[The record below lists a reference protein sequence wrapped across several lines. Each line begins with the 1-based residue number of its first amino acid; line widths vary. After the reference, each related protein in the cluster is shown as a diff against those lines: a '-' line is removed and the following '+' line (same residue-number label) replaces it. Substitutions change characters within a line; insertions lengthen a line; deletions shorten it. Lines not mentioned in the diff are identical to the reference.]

1 MSARSPSATSS
12 EISAAML
19 LVSLPTSTVD
29 NSVVMSPPVT
39 AKVSSAS
46 AVTTSTSDLS
56 STSPS
61 TDSSDSEGEAKN
73 DYTAA
78 IVGGSIAGVILI
90 LCISAVAFVMFL
102 RLRKDG
108 S

>member
-39 AKVSSAS
+39 AK
-46 AVTTSTSDLS
+46 
-56 STSPS
+56 
-61 TDSSDSEGEAKN
+61 GEAKN